1 MQLQVA
7 QCGALMLPCAGEDK
21 KNIFI
26 SLPNWELHL
35 VKLADV
41 LGLLVGLFSQPVVT
55 NGKHPKSK
63 SNDQNIVKE
72 ESLCSF

>member
-7 QCGALMLPCAGEDK
+7 QCGALMLPCAGEDFSPK
-21 KNIFI
+21 
-26 SLPNWELHL
+26 LPELHL

-41 LGLLVGLFSQPVVT
+41 FGLLAGLFSQPVLT

-63 SNDQNIVKE
+63 SNDQNLVKE
-72 ESLCSF
+72 EPSCSF

>member
-26 SLPNWELHL
+26 SLPN
-35 VKLADV
+35 
-41 LGLLVGLFSQPVVT
+41 
-55 NGKHPKSK
+55 
-63 SNDQNIVKE
+63 
-72 ESLCSF
+72 

>member
-7 QCGALMLPCAGEDK
+7 QCGALMLPFASEDK

-26 SLPNWELHL
+26 SLPNSELHL

-41 LGLLVGLFSQPVVT
+41 LGWLVGLFSQPVVT
-55 NGKHPKSK
+55 NGKQAKSK

-72 ESLCSF
+72 ESL